1 MIFLSLCF
9 KKIIITSWIFLPSR
23 QNSHTQSWSQE
34 SSSSGSDLGLSVR
47 WVLDMVV
54 WGVEHI
60 DQSSVSDGV
69 DVLAGGV
76 ENSRLTV
83 DDRAAL
89 SSLVDHVTS
98 GGQVVVGGAGIV
110 TPVVTIVSV
119 LTGTPGTAVRL
130 PGLSLKVGLTLVY
143 ANICKEKRKFTVKNR
158 FLYWVVTKIMA
169 NY

>member
-1 MIFLSLCF
+1 
-9 KKIIITSWIFLPSR
+9 
-23 QNSHTQSWSQE
+23 
-34 SSSSGSDLGLSVR
+34 
-47 WVLDMVV
+47 MVV

-83 DDRAAL
+83 DDGAAL

-98 GGQVVVGGAGIV
+98 GWKVVVGGAGVV

-143 ANICKEKRKFTVKNR
+143 ANISGCWLNDRVLTDAAVFSA
-158 FLYWVVTKIMA
+158 VV
-169 NY
+169 

>member
-1 MIFLSLCF
+1 M
-9 KKIIITSWIFLPSR
+9 KIRES
-23 QNSHTQSWSQE
+23 SHTQSWSQE

-76 ENSRLTV
+76 ENSWLTV
-83 DDRAAL
+83 DDGAAL

-98 GGQVVVGGAGIV
+98 GWKVVVGGAGVV
-110 TPVVTIVSV
+110 TPVVTIVSI

-143 ANICKEKRKFTVKNR
+143 ANICKEKKKFTVKNR
-158 FLYWVVTKIMA
+158 FLQCLDTRIMA
-169 NY
+169 KN

>member
-1 MIFLSLCF
+1 
-9 KKIIITSWIFLPSR
+9 
-23 QNSHTQSWSQE
+23 
-34 SSSSGSDLGLSVR
+34 
-47 WVLDMVV
+47 MVV

-60 DQSSVSDGV
+60 DQSSISDGV

-83 DDRAAL
+83 DDGAAL

-98 GGQVVVGGAGIV
+98 GWKVVVGGAGVV
-110 TPVVTIVSV
+110 TPVVTIVSI

-143 ANICKEKRKFTVKNR
+143 ANICK
-158 FLYWVVTKIMA
+158 
-169 NY
+169 

>member
-1 MIFLSLCF
+1 
-9 KKIIITSWIFLPSR
+9 
-23 QNSHTQSWSQE
+23 
-34 SSSSGSDLGLSVR
+34 
-47 WVLDMVV
+47 MVV

-98 GGQVVVGGAGIV
+98 GGQVVVGGAGII

-158 FLYWVVTKIMA
+158 FLYCVVTKIMA
-169 NY
+169 NN